1 MGDAYMPQ
9 KSFKDHR
16 ITLWSW
22 FSPSLF
28 TWELKDHT
36 HVIRLGQQA
45 LYSLSHLTGSRTF
58 DLV

>member
-16 ITLWSW
+16 ITLCGW
-22 FSPSLF
+22 FSPSMF

-36 HVIRLGQQA
+36 HVIRLGQRA
-45 LYSLSHLTGSRTF
+45 LYWLSRLTGSRIF
-58 DLV
+58 GLF

>member
-22 FSPSLF
+22 FSPSMF
-28 TWELKDHT
+28 TWELKDQI

-45 LYSLSHLTGSRTF
+45 LYWPYKPSYWLQNL
-58 DLV
+58 